1 MFTRGQLPHSSPH
14 NSRLLRRDSALH
26 LQKGGS
32 MCVCVRARGRI
43 EGRGMGG
50 ERSLI
55 GRTCAQRLNGTSS
68 EPQSMYSIAKYINGS
83 SQKAS

>member
-1 MFTRGQLPHSSPH
+1 
-14 NSRLLRRDSALH
+14 
-26 LQKGGS
+26 
-32 MCVCVRARGRI
+32 MCVCVCARGRI